1 VVGTDEEPLSV
12 DLPHAD
18 EPTSAYG
25 VWFADGSDPW
35 MHSDYAGDH
44 LVSVDRRDAAKAQV
58 TYGGPTMPMAQ
69 ELWEDHN
76 FPAHSGL
83 IVNGWWRII
92 WGVLGGRRRHGRV
105 SGQLLTVVAAYC
117 ALVAALALLAAG
129 GVRCVPALRAGLVVA
144 ELLLVVQA
152 LAGAVSLLRGHR
164 PQDPATT
171 HLGYL
176 AVSVVLVPLLLGLPG
191 RRPPDRPAR
200 ADHLVAAVAAGAALV
215 VSVRL
220 HTTWRA

>member
-1 VVGTDEEPLSV
+1 
-12 DLPHAD
+12 
-18 EPTSAYG
+18 
-25 VWFADGSDPW
+25 
-35 MHSDYAGDH
+35 
-44 LVSVDRRDAAKAQV
+44 
-58 TYGGPTMPMAQ
+58 
-69 ELWEDHN
+69 
-76 FPAHSGL
+76 
-83 IVNGWWRII
+83 
-92 WGVLGGRRRHGRV
+92 V

-117 ALVAALALLAAG
+117 ALVAALALLAAA

-164 PQDPATT
+164 PQDPAT

-176 AVSVVLVPLLLGLPG
+176 AVSVVLIPLLLGLPG
-191 RRPPDRPAR
+191 RRRPDRRPAR
-200 ADHLVAAVAAGAALV
+200 ADHLVAAVAAGVALV